1 MYRKLND
8 FLTEWSESADGT
20 KSVLKALEDEKLNQS
35 ITEGHN
41 SLGWLGWH
49 LVNSPV
55 FFMNLV
61 GVELE
66 SPYDPDK
73 VPAKASEILEAY
85 EYISNLVVEKTKEQL
100 TDDALVDEVDN
111 FGGPAPKGSILRILV
126 NHQIHHRGQM
136 TVLLRQA
143 GLKVPGVMGPTKED
157 QQ

>member
-8 FLTEWSESADGT
+8 FLTEWTQSTAGT
-20 KSVLKALEDEKLNQS
+20 TAVLRALEDDKLDQS

-55 FFMNLV
+55 FFTNLI
-61 GVELE
+61 GIQLA
-66 SPYDPDK
+66 SPYDPDQ
-73 VPAKASEILEAY
+73 VPEKASDISEAY
-85 EYISNLVVEKTKEQL
+85 EHIAKLVVETVKEQM
-100 TDDALVDEVDN
+100 TDESLAEKVDN
-111 FGGPAPKGSILRILV
+111 FGGPASKGSILRMLIS
-126 NHQIHHRGQM
+126 HEIHHRGQM

-143 GLKVPGVMGPTKED
+143 GLEVPGVMGPTKED

>member
-8 FLTEWSESADGT
+8 FLTEWSQSADGT
-20 KSVLKALEDEKLNQS
+20 KAVLKALEDEKLDQS
-35 ITEGHN
+35 IEEGHN

-55 FFMNLV
+55 FFMSLV
-61 GVELE
+61 GVNLE
-66 SPYDPDK
+66 SPYDPDQIP
-73 VPAKASEILEAY
+73 VKASEILEAY
-85 EYISNLVVEKTKEQL
+85 EDISKRVVEKAKEQL
-100 TDDALVDEVDN
+100 SDEALVNETGD
-111 FGGPAPKGSILRILV
+111 FGGPAPKGSILRMLV
-126 NHQIHHRGQM
+126 SHQIHHRGQM